1 VSDQEHEDVDEL
13 EEPPVAA
20 RNADPPPETDPDA
33 QPHPSRPRL
42 VLAACLLVA
51 LPVLAVLC
59 LVLVGPAWRANQ
71 RETSRD
77 AALQAARQ
85 EAINLVTVNW
95 QSAPS
100 DVAHVLGGATG
111 PFHQEFELNADTFT
125 DIVKKAQVMTTGQVM
140 GAGLDQFAPD
150 TARALVAVH
159 STVRNTQTPNG
170 EDRDYRIAEN
180 LRLIGD
186 RWLVERVEFVP

>member
-1 VSDQEHEDVDEL
+1 MARASKPVSDQEHEDVDEL

-85 EAINLVTVNW
+85 EAINLV
-95 QSAPS
+95 P
-100 DVAHVLGGATG
+100 G
-111 PFHQEFELNADTFT
+111 
-125 DIVKKAQVMTTGQVM
+125 
-140 GAGLDQFAPD
+140 
-150 TARALVAVH
+150 
-159 STVRNTQTPNG
+159 
-170 EDRDYRIAEN
+170 Y
-180 LRLIGD
+180 
-186 RWLVERVEFVP
+186 